1 MSDDRLARNR
11 FFVISF
17 VRLGGAVLLMFGL
30 IAANGRLW
38 GLPRAAG
45 IVLVI
50 VGAIEFAIL
59 PRLLARRWRSPD
71 A

>member
-11 FFVISF
+11 FLVISV
-17 VRLGGAVLLMFGL
+17 VRLGGAVLLMLGL

-38 GLPRAAG
+38 GLPREVG
-45 IVLVI
+45 IALVL

-59 PRLLARRWRSPD
+59 PRLLARRWRSP
-71 A
+71 AE

>member
-30 IAANGRLW
+30 IAANGRLG